1 MSYTRDEA
9 EALASPLPL
18 ASPRGLY
25 WALVRL
31 NMRIGGLLS
40 DGVALGHRTGFDSGS
55 TLDYVY
61 RNEPRGRG
69 ALGRLIDQNYLEFDR
84 LARHPPAQAQCRGAA
99 AQGDGAAA

>member
-69 ALGRLIDQNYLEFDR
+69 AARPLHRPQLSRLDR
-84 LARHPPAQAQCRGAA
+84 LARHPPAQAQCRGAVA
-99 AQGDGAAA
+99 HGDGAAA